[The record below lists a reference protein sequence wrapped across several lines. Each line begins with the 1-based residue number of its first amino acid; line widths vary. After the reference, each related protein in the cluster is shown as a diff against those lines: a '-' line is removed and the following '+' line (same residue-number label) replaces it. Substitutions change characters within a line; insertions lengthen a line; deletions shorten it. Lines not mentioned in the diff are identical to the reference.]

1 MGPLRATGWHPDG
14 RHLPPRRDLRHGGH
28 VRRGACS
35 RCPPKSHTFST
46 TRIPPRDPNTA
57 LSRRPAILRPVPP
70 HLTPRVSLERSTLF
84 QATRVHPET
93 TYGLDAV
100 PSLSAERIRDDPH
113 GVMRDVFGSRGDP
126 IELLWQKPRDPT
138 ALLLLAH
145 GCHHAATDFF
155 PKSETCPTCAGLP
168 EESRVV
174 AKALARGY
182 VVAAVSSRGAC
193 WDVNVD
199 APRVIRAVSRVSRLV
214 PELAGK
220 PTFAF
225 GASSGGAFVGALP
238 FFGAVDGVISQISSV
253 RLPSRL
259 RDAASLRE
267 ELRAQGGRGDYPPVV
282 FSHMSRDVLT
292 GELVDRSREYLES
305 VGVPVRVTE
314 LDPQPVDDGFFHRRI
329 VRAVVPDARGEG
341 AGLEPV
347 VRLAESKAMAAKL
360 RDAGMLDT
368 EGYLRDDPRTSD
380 WRRALG
386 AHAKAMGDST
396 RPDASG
402 LSEVL
407 NVAYASHELS
417 ADGFDGDMKWLEDHR
432 RKARTAATA
441 ARAARGDEAGDER
454 TRANNTLV
462 ST

>member
-1 MGPLRATGWHPDG
+1 MA
-14 RHLPPRRDLRHGGH
+14 
-28 VRRGACS
+28 
-35 RCPPKSHTFST
+35 
-46 TRIPPRDPNTA
+46 
-57 LSRRPAILRPVPP
+57 
-70 HLTPRVSLERSTLF
+70 
-84 QATRVHPET
+84 
-93 TYGLDAV
+93 
-100 PSLSAERIRDDPH
+100 SLSAERIRDDPH
-113 GVMRDVFGSRGDP
+113 GVMRDTFGSRVDP
-126 IELLWQKPRDPT
+126 VELLWQKPRDPK
-138 ALLLLAH
+138 ALLFLAH
-145 GCHHAATDFF
+145 GCNHAATDFF
-155 PKSETCPTCAGLP
+155 PPSETCPTCAGLP
-168 EESRVV
+168 EETRVV

-193 WDVNVD
+193 WDATVD
-199 APRVIRAVSRVSRLV
+199 ARRVVRALSRVSRLV

-238 FFGAVDGVISQISSV
+238 FYGAVDGVVSQISSI

-259 RDAASLRE
+259 RDAASLGE

-292 GELVDRSREYLES
+292 GELVDRSRAYLES

-329 VRAVVPDARGEG
+329 VRAVPADAHGEG

-368 EGYLRDDPRTSD
+368 EGYLRDDPRASD
-380 WRRALG
+380 WRSALG
-386 AHAKAMGDST
+386 ADAKAMGDSM

-417 ADGFDGDMKWLEDHR
+417 ADGFDGDMKWLEDQ
-432 RKARTAATA
+432 RKARVAAGRA
-441 ARAARGDEAGDER
+441 ARAERVAAAGGARGEALAKDTSPVGGDDETASIPRDAENAE
-454 TRANNTLV
+454 TRRARDSNRRGRDADV
-462 ST
+462 AR

>member
-1 MGPLRATGWHPDG
+1 MFALSPE
-14 RHLPPRRDLRHGGH
+14 
-28 VRRGACS
+28 
-35 RCPPKSHTFST
+35 SHTFST

-259 RDAASLRE
+259 RDAASLGE

-360 RDAGMLDT
+360 RDGDARHGGVSPGRPADQRLET
-368 EGYLRDDPRTSD
+368 RA
-380 WRRALG
+380 RRAREGDGRFDATGRVG
-386 AHAKAMGDST
+386 AQRGAQRGV
-396 RPDASG
+396 R
-402 LSEVL
+402 L
-407 NVAYASHELS
+407 
-417 ADGFDGDMKWLEDHR
+417 
-432 RKARTAATA
+432 ARTL
-441 ARAARGDEAGDER
+441 RGRVRRGHEVVGGSSAKGANGGDGGAGGAGRRAGDER